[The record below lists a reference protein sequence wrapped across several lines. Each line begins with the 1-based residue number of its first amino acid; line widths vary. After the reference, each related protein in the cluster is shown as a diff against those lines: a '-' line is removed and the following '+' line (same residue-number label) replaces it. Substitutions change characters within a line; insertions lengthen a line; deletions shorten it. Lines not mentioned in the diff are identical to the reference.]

1 MFQEEFRK
9 RYTTIPLAIYKAHC
23 AQSEGGAVS
32 HRQEQPHSNMWL
44 LYFCHKGVAGI
55 VIPTQVV
62 EQRRSSH
69 WKTLKRDKGT
79 WTK

>member
-1 MFQEEFRK
+1 MVECARLESV
-9 RYTTIPLAIYKAHC
+9 YTETYRRFKSCSL
-23 AQSEGGAVS
+23 
-32 HRQEQPHSNMWL
+32 RQEQPHSNMWL